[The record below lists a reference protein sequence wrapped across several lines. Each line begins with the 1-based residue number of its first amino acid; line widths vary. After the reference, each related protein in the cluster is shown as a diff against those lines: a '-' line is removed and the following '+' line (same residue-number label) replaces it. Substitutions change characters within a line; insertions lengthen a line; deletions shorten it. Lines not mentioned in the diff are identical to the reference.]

1 MSAHLKIAEWCENN
15 AKIAANPTTP
25 LGAQLEIAY
34 RLLTELADSNKDLLE
49 ALQGLL
55 AVCGSPA
62 DDEITDYTIAMDKAF
77 AALEKA
83 KP

>member
-49 ALQGLL
+49 ALEAAEKALTSLPHSWGF
-55 AVCGSPA
+55 
-62 DDEITDYTIAMDKAF
+62 EFTDLPKIR
-77 AALEKA
+77 AALKKA